1 MKVPRSVVI
10 ILLVTLGASLI
21 NMTFG
26 RMDGWRDVATMVT
39 ISLVYS
45 TAIGSLCYAAGER
58 LWKRGRRQSW
68 TVKLL
73 VMVAAVLVGS
83 LVGHTV
89 VVGVGLIR
97 VRSFWQS
104 YFYTLRFSALIT
116 VTFGMSAMLY
126 EYYRGQFAWAEEQL
140 RQKELERERAMKL
153 ATEARLASLESRIH
167 PHFLFNTL
175 NTISALIHEDPMKAD
190 EQLQRLAK
198 LLRFSLDA
206 PETSLVPLEREL
218 QVVADYL
225 EIEKTRFANRLLYR
239 IETSAEARECS
250 VPPLAVQTLV
260 ENSVKHHV
268 SKRREGGEVTVK
280 AERRGEV
287 LTVTVSD
294 DGPGIPEGSALP
306 GHGLDVLR
314 GRLEALF
321 PGAASLEI
329 DGSEVRINLPAHV
342 DSRVRIG

>member
-21 NMTFG
+21 NVIFG
-26 RMDGWRDVATMVT
+26 RMDGWRDVATTVAV
-39 ISLVYS
+39 SLVYS
-45 TAIGSLCYAAGER
+45 AAIGTLCYAAGER
-58 LWKRGRRQSW
+58 LWRRGNVRSVW
-68 TVKLL
+68 LIVVVFAGAVVVGCLL
-73 VMVAAVLVGS
+73 
-83 LVGHTV
+83 GHAL

-97 VRSFWQS
+97 PRSFWLS
-104 YFYTLRFSALIT
+104 YWYTLRFSALIT
-116 VTFGMSAMLY
+116 VTFGMSAMIY
-126 EYYRGQFAWAEEQL
+126 EYYRGKFAWAEEQI

-225 EIEKTRFANRLLYR
+225 EIEKTRFADRLRYR
-239 IETSAEARECS
+239 METSAEARECS
-250 VPPLAVQTLV
+250 IPPLAVQTLV
-260 ENSVKHHV
+260 ENSVKHHIA
-268 SKRREGGEVTVK
+268 KRREGGEVAVR
-280 AERRGEV
+280 AERHGDV

-294 DGPGIPEGSALP
+294 DGPGIPVGSALP

-321 PGAASLEI
+321 PGAASLAI
-329 DGSEVRINLPAHV
+329 VGSEVRISLPAHV

>member
-21 NMTFG
+21 TLMFG
-26 RMDGWRDVATMVT
+26 RMGGWQDVARTVA

-58 LWKRGRRQSW
+58 LWKRGTRHGW
-68 TVKLL
+68 PIN
-73 VMVAAVLVGS
+73 VLVKAGAEV
-83 LVGHTV
+83 VGCLLGHAV
-89 VVGVGLIR
+89 EVGVGLNR
-97 VRSFWQS
+97 VRSFWES
-104 YFYTLRFSALIT
+104 YLYTLRFSALIT

-126 EYYRGQFAWAEEQL
+126 EYYRGKFAWAEEQL

-153 ATEARLASLESRIH
+153 ATEARLASLESRVH

-225 EIEKTRFANRLLYR
+225 EIEKTRFADRLRYR
-239 IETSAEARECS
+239 IETTAEARECS

-268 SKRREGGEVTVK
+268 SKRREGGEITVR
-280 AERRGEV
+280 AERRGDI

-294 DGPGIPEGSALP
+294 DGPGIPVGSALP

-314 GRLEALF
+314 GRLGALF
-321 PGAASLEI
+321 SGAATLEI
-329 DGSEVRINLPAHV
+329 EGSEVRIKIPAHV

>member
-10 ILLVTLGASLI
+10 ILFITLGASLI

-26 RMDGWRDVATMVT
+26 RMDGWLDAATTVA

-45 TAIGSLCYAAGER
+45 TAIGTLCYAAGER
-58 LWKRGRRQSW
+58 LWGRSRRRSIW
-68 TVKLL
+68 TIIL
-73 VMVAAVLVGS
+73 VMAGAVVVGS
-83 LVGHTV
+83 LIGHAV
-89 VVGVGLIR
+89 VVGVGLVR
-97 VRSFWQS
+97 TRSFWLS
-104 YFYTLRFSALIT
+104 YLSTLRFSALIT
-116 VTFGMSAMLY
+116 VTFGMSAMIY
-126 EYYRGQFAWAEEQL
+126 EYYRGKFAWADA
-140 RQKELERERAMKL
+140 ERERAMKL

-225 EIEKTRFANRLLYR
+225 EIETTRFSDRLRYR
-239 IETSAEARECS
+239 IEVTAEARECH

-260 ENSVKHHV
+260 ENSVKHHIA
-268 SKRREGGEVTVK
+268 KRREGGEVTVK

-294 DGPGIPEGSALP
+294 DGPGIPAGSALP

-329 DGSEVRINLPAHV
+329 DRSEVRIKIPAHV

>member
-21 NMTFG
+21 NLVFG
-26 RMDGWRDVATMVT
+26 RLDGWRDVAITVAV
-39 ISLVYS
+39 SLIYS
-45 TAIGSLCYAAGER
+45 TAIGTLCYAAGER
-58 LWKRGRRQSW
+58 LWKRGRRQNW
-68 TVKLL
+68 TVNLL
-73 VMVAAVLVGS
+73 VMAGAVVVGC
-83 LVGHTV
+83 LAGHAV

-97 VRSFWQS
+97 PRSFWLS
-104 YFYTLRFSALIT
+104 YGYTLRFSALIT
-116 VTFGMSAMLY
+116 VTFGMSAMIY
-126 EYYRGQFAWAEEQL
+126 EYYRGKFAWAEEQL

-225 EIEKTRFANRLLYR
+225 EIEKTRFADRLRYR

-260 ENSVKHHV
+260 ENSVKHHI

-280 AERRGEV
+280 AERRGDV

-294 DGPGIPEGSALP
+294 DGPGIPAGSVLP

-321 PGAASLEI
+321 PREATLEI
-329 DGSEVRINLPAHV
+329 EGSEVRIKLPAHV

>member
-26 RMDGWRDVATMVT
+26 RMDGWRDIAITVAV
-39 ISLVYS
+39 SLIYS
-45 TAIGSLCYAAGER
+45 TTIGSLCYAAGER
-58 LWKRGRRQSW
+58 LWKRGRGQSW
-68 TVKLL
+68 TVSLL
-73 VMVAAVLVGS
+73 VLAGAVVVGC
-83 LVGHTV
+83 LAGHAV

-97 VRSFWQS
+97 PRSFWLS
-104 YFYTLRFSALIT
+104 YWYTLRFSALIT
-116 VTFGMSAMLY
+116 LTFGMSAMIY
-126 EYYRGQFAWAEEQL
+126 EYYRGKFAWAEEQL

-225 EIEKTRFANRLLYR
+225 EIEKTRFADRLRYR
-239 IETSAEARECS
+239 IETTAEARECS
-250 VPPLAVQTLV
+250 VPPLSVQTLV

-268 SKRREGGEVTVK
+268 SKRREGGEITVK
-280 AERRGEV
+280 AERRGDI

-294 DGPGIPEGSALP
+294 DGPGIPVGSALP

-314 GRLEALF
+314 GRLGALF
-321 PGAASLEI
+321 SGAATLEI
-329 DGSEVRINLPAHV
+329 EGSEVRIKIPAHV

>member
-10 ILLVTLGASLI
+10 ILLVTLGASLV
-21 NMTFG
+21 NMLYG
-26 RMDGWRDVATMVT
+26 RMDGWQDVAITVAV
-39 ISLVYS
+39 SLVYS
-45 TAIGSLCYAAGER
+45 AAIGTLCYAAGER
-58 LWKRGRRQSW
+58 LWKRGRGRSW
-68 TVKLL
+68 TVSLL
-73 VMVAAVLVGS
+73 VLAGAVVVGC
-83 LVGHTV
+83 LAGHAV

-97 VRSFWQS
+97 PRSFWLS
-104 YFYTLRFSALIT
+104 YWYTLRFSALIT
-116 VTFGMSAMLY
+116 VTFGMSAMIY
-126 EYYRGQFAWAEEQL
+126 EYYRGKFAWAEEQL

-225 EIEKTRFANRLLYR
+225 EIEKTRFADRLRYR
-239 IETSAEARECS
+239 IETTAEARECS

-268 SKRREGGEVTVK
+268 SKRREGGEITVK
-280 AERRGEV
+280 AERRGDF

-294 DGPGIPEGSALP
+294 DGPGIPVGSALP

-314 GRLEALF
+314 GRLGALF
-321 PGAASLEI
+321 SGAATLEI
-329 DGSEVRINLPAHV
+329 EGSEVRVKIPAHV

>member
-10 ILLVTLGASLI
+10 ILLVTLGASLV
-21 NMTFG
+21 NMLYG
-26 RMDGWRDVATMVT
+26 RMDGWQDVAITVAV
-39 ISLVYS
+39 SLVYS
-45 TAIGSLCYAAGER
+45 AAIGTLCYAAGER
-58 LWKRGRRQSW
+58 LWKRGRGRSW
-68 TVKLL
+68 TVSLL
-73 VMVAAVLVGS
+73 VLAGAVVVGC
-83 LVGHTV
+83 LAGHAV

-97 VRSFWQS
+97 PRSFWLS
-104 YFYTLRFSALIT
+104 YWYTLRFSALIT
-116 VTFGMSAMLY
+116 VTFGMSAMIY
-126 EYYRGQFAWAEEQL
+126 EYYRGKFAWAEEQL

-225 EIEKTRFANRLLYR
+225 EIEKTRFADRLRYR
-239 IETSAEARECS
+239 IETTAEARECS

-268 SKRREGGEVTVK
+268 SKRREGGEITVK
-280 AERRGEV
+280 AERRGDV

-294 DGPGIPEGSALP
+294 DGPGIPVGSALP

-314 GRLEALF
+314 GRLGALF
-321 PGAASLEI
+321 SGAATLEI
-329 DGSEVRINLPAHV
+329 EGSEVRIKIPAHV

>member
-10 ILLVTLGASLI
+10 ILLVTLGATLV
-21 NMTFG
+21 NVMYA
-26 RMDGWRDVATMVT
+26 RMDGWRDVAITVAV
-39 ISLVYS
+39 SLIYS
-45 TAIGSLCYAAGER
+45 ASIGALCYAAGER
-58 LWKRGRRQSW
+58 LWKRGKSQSW
-68 TVKLL
+68 AVNLL
-73 VMVAAVLVGS
+73 VLAGAVVVGC
-83 LVGHTV
+83 LVGHAA
-89 VVGVGLIR
+89 VVGLGFMR
-97 VRSFWQS
+97 PRSFWLS
-104 YFYTLRFSALIT
+104 YWYTLRFSALIT
-116 VTFGMSAMLY
+116 VTFGLSAMIY
-126 EYYRGQFAWAEEQL
+126 EYYRGKFAWAEEQL
-140 RQKELERERAMKL
+140 RQKELERARAMKL

-225 EIEKTRFANRLLYR
+225 EIEKTRFADRLRYR
-239 IETSAEARECS
+239 METTAEARECNI
-250 VPPLAVQTLV
+250 PPLAVQTLV
-260 ENSVKHHV
+260 ENSVKHHIAQ
-268 SKRREGGEVTVK
+268 RREGGEVAVK
-280 AERRGEV
+280 AERKGDV
-287 LTVTVSD
+287 LTVTVTD
-294 DGPGIPEGSALP
+294 DGPGIPAGSTLP

-321 PGAASLEI
+321 PGAASLTI
-329 DGSEVRINLPAHV
+329 VGSEVRISLPAHV